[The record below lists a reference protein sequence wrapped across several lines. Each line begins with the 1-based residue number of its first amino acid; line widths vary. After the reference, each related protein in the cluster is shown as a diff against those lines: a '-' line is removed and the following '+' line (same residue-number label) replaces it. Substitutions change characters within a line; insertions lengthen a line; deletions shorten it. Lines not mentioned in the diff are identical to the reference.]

1 MEHINI
7 TNADIVK
14 GMNDEIKHK
23 LANYCILNNKEPKDI
38 IEPVKNIANSTINFA
53 IDICNCFFETPAG
66 KEYLN
71 MRKKI
76 DMIGREG
83 GG

>member
-1 MEHINI
+1 MKNINI
-7 TNADIVK
+7 TNADIVNC
-14 GMNDEIKHK
+14 MTDEQKHN
-23 LANYCILNNKEPKDI
+23 LANQCVLNCIEPKDV

-53 IDICNCFFETPAG
+53 IDLCNEFFETSTG

-76 DMIGREG
+76 EMLG
-83 GG
+83 GKE

>member
-1 MEHINI
+1 MKHINI

-14 GMNDEIKHK
+14 SMNDETKHN
-23 LANYCILNNKEPKDI
+23 LANYCILNNIEPKDI

-53 IDICNCFFETPAG
+53 IDVCNYYFETQAG

-76 DMIGREG
+76 DMLGDDK
-83 GG
+83 